1 MNHIMK
7 KLSGPLILFL
17 FLASFAYGA
26 PKVIN
31 YAGQVAVNGQ
41 PFTGTG
47 LFKFALVN
55 SDGNETMWSNDGQ
68 SVAGSE
74 PDANVSVPVH
84 GGLYSILLGN
94 TEIPGMEPLEPSTFW
109 INSALY
115 LRVWFSDGVNGFQ
128 QLIPDRPL
136 ASVPYALTANLS
148 FWAQSVFVP
157 YR

>member
-17 FLASFAYGA
+17 FLAFFAYGV

-41 PFTGTG
+41 SFTGTG

-55 SDGNETMWSNDGQ
+55 SEGNETMWSNDGQ

-74 PDANVSVPVH
+74 PDTNVSVPVH

-94 TEIPGMEPLEPSTFW
+94 TEIPWYGTP
-109 INSALY
+109 
-115 LRVWFSDGVNGFQ
+115 
-128 QLIPDRPL
+128 
-136 ASVPYALTANLS
+136 
-148 FWAQSVFVP
+148 
-157 YR
+157 